1 VSLLVLILGLA
12 VVLLSPRLRQA
23 LQWRLPGVREAS
35 LAQLGSS
42 LSSLLQ
48 SGCSF
53 QEAVAFMSQLTS
65 NKPLKRELDFW
76 QSRLASG
83 VSRFADLV
91 PPNSLLPPLWIWM
104 VASSGEQLAEGLQ
117 RAAEL
122 YESRARY
129 RYELCLYAVLP
140 VSVLVLGGVVLGQVY
155 FMVNIA
161 MRLMTWLSI

>member
-1 VSLLVLILGLA
+1 
-12 VVLLSPRLRQA
+12 
-23 LQWRLPGVREAS
+23 
-35 LAQLGSS
+35 
-42 LSSLLQ
+42 
-48 SGCSF
+48 
-53 QEAVAFMSQLTS
+53 MSQLTS